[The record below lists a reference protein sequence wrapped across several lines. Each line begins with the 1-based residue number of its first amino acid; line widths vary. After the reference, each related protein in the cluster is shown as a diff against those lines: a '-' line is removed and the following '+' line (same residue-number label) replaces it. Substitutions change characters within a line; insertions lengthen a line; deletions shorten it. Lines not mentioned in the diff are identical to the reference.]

1 MKHFFRHF
9 LYYSRRQQQG
19 IFTVAVC
26 LVVVWLFPAGYRYL
40 TDRLTGEN
48 RREEQHRSAA
58 HEAAAFLS
66 SIQTSPAVR
75 RSRSAAAG
83 HAADSPTAQKAV
95 TLFPFDPNRA
105 DSLTFRRLG
114 LPAWMAHNILKYRE
128 KGGRFRQKE
137 EFRKIYG
144 LTDEQFATLLPY
156 IQILPQP
163 TAQPTTQ
170 PAARP
175 ALLVQTADSLP
186 RVFPE
191 KYPAG
196 TVIELN
202 SADTT
207 ELQKIP
213 GIGSGIARQIA
224 NYRQQLGGFYR
235 IEQLEEIQLR
245 YQLLTPWFRIDT
257 TLVRRIPVNRASV
270 ERLRRHP
277 YINFYQARAFV
288 EHRRKTGPIHH
299 LKPFVLLEEFTP
311 KDLQRITPYLDFS
324 VSRTVGQPHTDTL
337 PRKGR

>member
-19 IFTVAVC
+19 ILT
-26 LVVVWLFPAGYRYL
+26 LVVVISAVWLFPAGYRHL
-40 TDRLTGEN
+40 ASLCRS
-48 RREEQHRSAA
+48 EEECEGQHRSAA

-66 SIQTSPAVR
+66 SIQTFPAVR

-83 HAADSPTAQKAV
+83 HAADSPTAQETVA
-95 TLFPFDPNRA
+95 LFPFDPNRA

-163 TAQPTTQ
+163 AAQPAT
-170 PAARP
+170 RP
-175 ALLVQTADSLP
+175 SLLVQTADSLP

-213 GIGSGIARQIA
+213 GIGSGIARKIA
-224 NYRQQLGGFYR
+224 HYRQQLGGFYR

-245 YQLLTPWFRIDT
+245 YPLLIPWFRIDT

-270 ERLRRHP
+270 ERLSRHP
-277 YINFYQARAFV
+277 YINFYQARALV

-311 KDLQRITPYLDFS
+311 KDLQRIAPYLDFS
-324 VSRTVGQPHTDTL
+324 VSQTAGQPHTDTL
-337 PRKGR
+337 PRRGR

>member
-19 IFTVAVC
+19 ILT
-26 LVVVWLFPAGYRYL
+26 LVVVISAVWLFPAGYRHL
-40 TDRLTGEN
+40 ASLCRGE
-48 RREEQHRSAA
+48 EECEGQHRSAA
-58 HEAAAFLS
+58 HEATAFLS
-66 SIQTSPAVR
+66 SIQTAPAVR
-75 RSRSAAAG
+75 RSRPAAAG
-83 HAADSPTAQKAV
+83 HVADSPTAQETVA
-95 TLFPFDPNRA
+95 LFPFDPNRA

-163 TAQPTTQ
+163 AT
-170 PAARP
+170 RP
-175 ALLVQTADSLP
+175 SLLVQTADSLP

-224 NYRQQLGGFYR
+224 HYRQQLGGFYR

-270 ERLRRHP
+270 ERLSRHP
-277 YINFYQARAFV
+277 YINFYQARALV

-311 KDLQRITPYLDFS
+311 EDLQRIAPYLDFS
-324 VSRTVGQPHTDTL
+324 VSRTVGQPHTDTP
-337 PRKGR
+337 PRRGR

>member
-19 IFTVAVC
+19 ILT
-26 LVVVWLFPAGYRYL
+26 LVVVISAVWLFPAGYRHL
-40 TDRLTGEN
+40 ASLCCGE
-48 RREEQHRSAA
+48 EECEGQHRSAA
-58 HEAAAFLS
+58 QEATAFLS
-66 SIQTSPAVR
+66 SIQRSPAVR
-75 RSRSAAAG
+75 RSRPAATG
-83 HAADSPTAQKAV
+83 HAADTPASREAG

-114 LPAWMAHNILKYRE
+114 LPGWMAHNILKYRE

-144 LTDEQFATLLPY
+144 LTDEQFATLSPY

-163 TAQPTTQ
+163 TAQP
-170 PAARP
+170 AARP
-175 ALLVQTADSLP
+175 SLLVQTADSLS

-213 GIGSGIARQIA
+213 GIGSGIARQITH
-224 NYRQQLGGFYR
+224 YRQQLGGFYR

-245 YQLLTPWFRIDT
+245 YQLLIPWFRIDT

-270 ERLRRHP
+270 ERLSRHP
-277 YINFYQARAFV
+277 YINFYQARALV

-311 KDLQRITPYLDFS
+311 KDLQRIAPYLDFS
-324 VSRTVGQPHTDTL
+324 VSQTAGQPHTDTL